1 MNPENKDKKTK
12 ESDLFQPVK
21 AYLQGQGYSVHAEVR
36 NCDIVARKGDEL
48 ILVELKSSISL
59 NLLIQA
65 AERKEISDSVY
76 IAVPVPR
83 GAKSPP
89 NFKRTKTLLRR
100 LEIGCILVDFMKTKT
115 KLRIELHPVVCKE
128 KRRPSQKRAILRE
141 IDGRYAEF
149 NQGGESVAM
158 EKITAYKQEALRIA
172 HFLQH
177 HGPASP
183 AQIRTAGTSEKTQAI
198 LLKNVYGWF
207 ERQRRG
213 VYQLHP
219 AGSEALTH
227 YAAKLEN
234 FERIIIPE

>member
-1 MNPENKDKKTK
+1 MKTENRSKKIK
-12 ESDLFQPVK
+12 ESDLFHPLK
-21 AYLQGQGYSVHAEVR
+21 RYLEGQGYSVHAEVR

-48 ILVELKSSISL
+48 IIVELKSSINL

-76 IAVPVPR
+76 IAVPVPW

-89 NFKRTKTLLRR
+89 NFKRIKTLLRR
-100 LEIGCILVDFMKTKT
+100 LEIGCILVDFLKTKT
-115 KLRIELHPVVCKE
+115 KLRIELHPTAHTQ
-128 KRRPSQKRAILRE
+128 KRRPSQKRVILRE

-149 NQGGESVAM
+149 NRGGEAVSE

-177 HGPASP
+177 NGPSSP
-183 AQIRTAGTSEKTQAI
+183 AKLRTAGTSEKTQSI

-219 AGSEALTH
+219 AGSEALDH
-227 YAAKLEN
+227 YAVKYEN
-234 FERIIIPE
+234 FERIIIPK

>member
-1 MNPENKDKKTK
+1 MVPENKSKKIK
-12 ESDLFQPVK
+12 ETDLFQPLKV
-21 AYLQGQGYSVHAEVR
+21 YLEGQGYSVHSEVR
-36 NCDIVARKGDEL
+36 NCDIVARKGNEL
-48 ILVELKSSISL
+48 ILVELKSSITL

-65 AERKEISDSVY
+65 AQRKEISDSVY

-83 GAKSPP
+83 GAKNPP

-100 LEIGCILVDFMKTKT
+100 LEIGCILVDFMQTKT
-115 KLRIELHPVVCKE
+115 KLRIELHPVAYKA
-128 KRRPSQKRAILRE
+128 KRSHSQRRAILRE

-149 NQGGESVAM
+149 NQGGEAVVE

-172 HFLQH
+172 HFLRQN
-177 HGPASP
+177 GPASP
-183 AQIRTAGTSEKTQAI
+183 AQLRNAGTSEKTQAI

-219 AGSEALTH
+219 AGHEALAH
-227 YAAKLEN
+227 YVEKLEN
-234 FERIIIPE
+234 FNRIIIQK